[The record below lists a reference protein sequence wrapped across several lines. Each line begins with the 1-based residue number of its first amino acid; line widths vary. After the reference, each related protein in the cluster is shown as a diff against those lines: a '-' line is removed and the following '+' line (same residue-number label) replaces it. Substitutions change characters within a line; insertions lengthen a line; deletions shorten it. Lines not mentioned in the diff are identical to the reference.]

1 MSKDKLVFS
10 PCITL
15 YYFLVNLMFY
25 WSDDV
30 VFYSVI
36 LNTCQRICIYILSY
50 LYTVT
55 LYSKWLLQIGN
66 FFFLFGVSL
75 GFFFFIIV
83 SKVTSVTSRDSP
95 GKSVIVLSKWNT
107 ASH

>member
-15 YYFLVNLMFY
+15 YSFLVNLMFY

-36 LNTCQRICIYILSY
+36 LSTCQRICIYILSY

-55 LYSKWLLQIGN
+55 LYSKWLLQIGDN
-66 FFFLFGVSL
+66 FFWI
-75 GFFFFIIV
+75 FF
-83 SKVTSVTSRDSP
+83 
-95 GKSVIVLSKWNT
+95 
-107 ASH
+107 